1 MSVNKP
7 NDRKCFINISV
18 HCLQKKCSTQHAL
31 IAMIEKARK
40 ILDIGGIFGSILTD
54 LSKTLDCMTHGLLIA
69 KPHALNFYI
78 NALNLIFYYLTG
90 RK

>member
-18 HCLQKKCSTQHAL
+18 HFLQKKCSTQHAL

-69 KPHALNFYI
+69 KPHALNFDI